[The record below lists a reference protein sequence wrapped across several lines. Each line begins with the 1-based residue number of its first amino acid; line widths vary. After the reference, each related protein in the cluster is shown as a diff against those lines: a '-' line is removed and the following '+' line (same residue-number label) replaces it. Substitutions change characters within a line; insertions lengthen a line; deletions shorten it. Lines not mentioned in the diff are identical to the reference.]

1 VRGALQHFYEPVD
14 RAMAWTREYEAL
26 APVVRQ
32 NFAATALREAVEAV
46 GASADAG
53 TFDARA
59 DSHLSWDS
67 MRLDHLGWVKLTE
80 LLNRTLKE
88 AIAIGDEC
96 EQRISSGEGFLASFL
111 LSCFESPPPPK
122 S

>member
-1 VRGALQHFYEPVD
+1 
-14 RAMAWTREYEAL
+14 
-26 APVVRQ
+26 VVRQ

-46 GASADAG
+46 GGAVDAG

-67 MRLDHLGWVKLTE
+67 MLVDNLGWVKLTE

-96 EQRISSGEGFLASFL
+96 ELRVPPGEGFIASFL
-111 LSCFESPPPPK
+111 LSCFESPLPPK
-122 S
+122 SEGETKGD